1 MSDKKEFFINTTNN
15 YSMFKFL
22 NTNREPN
29 KAILKKLEKSILE
42 HGVQIPIIVNQD
54 KEIVDGQHR
63 FWTLR
68 KLKYNV
74 PYVVTTAWE
83 DDSTTIEI
91 NMTSTKWSAKD
102 FAEYACKKG
111 NLDVC
116 RAIDIQKKFYA
127 KSKKRLGLITV
138 LEIFMEGRTHSGLRA
153 RLKNLDYR
161 IDEIRGFQVLD
172 TIFEIDNHE
181 IQGNPFSARM
191 ARAIK
196 VMNYDYDDL
205 NEQVIAI
212 MCQDNYVRIYNSEAD
227 QLEYLQ
233 DIYNKAL
240 AKYNRLKK

>member
-1 MSDKKEFFINTTNN
+1 
-15 YSMFKFL
+15 
-22 NTNREPN
+22 
-29 KAILKKLEKSILE
+29 
-42 HGVQIPIIVNQD
+42 
-54 KEIVDGQHR
+54 
-63 FWTLR
+63 
-68 KLKYNV
+68 
-74 PYVVTTAWE
+74 
-83 DDSTTIEI
+83 
-91 NMTSTKWSAKD
+91 
-102 FAEYACKKG
+102 
-111 NLDVC
+111 
-116 RAIDIQKKFYA
+116 
-127 KSKKRLGLITV
+127 
-138 LEIFMEGRTHSGLRA
+138 MEGRTHSGLRA

-212 MCQDNYVRIYNSEAD
+212 MCQDNYVEIYNSEAD